1 MNKSQIIKS
10 NAYRPNSFTWL
21 DVKSKLRE
29 FFMQYVTPLPKFSL
43 ISGHHHYVIT
53 ISVIIADSYDF
64 FHIMV
69 YG

>member
-10 NAYRPNSFTWL
+10 NIDRSHCFTWF
-21 DVKSKLRE
+21 DIQSK
-29 FFMQYVTPLPKFSL
+29 FIKFSMQNVSPLPKFSL
-43 ISGHHHYVIT
+43 VSRHHYYVIT